1 MATGSVAVSRL
12 SIVSVA
18 TGYGGAERSIEI
30 IARHLP
36 PQLDTMI
43 YASHPEHLARLRD
56 AANGRDNLR
65 IRRLRAADD
74 ATTRRIEA
82 MKLVIDDARNEPQAI
97 LANTQALALL
107 CAMAARLRP
116 TIAQRTSLYVRDFMW
131 RDLDYIF
138 SRLGSPK
145 VLVPDDVVARRLGY
159 LAPSYL
165 WEGHGEVTV
174 LPDMVELS
182 DRPVSYEGPVLHL
195 ATVNPWKGHHHL
207 LLAVSRLKRAGRQIE
222 LTSVGQAP
230 DQSLLGQLKQV
241 QQRLELEQC
250 FHFGEFVS
258 DPAELL
264 SRCRAVVV
272 ASVSHSGG
280 PETFG
285 RTIIEAWAHRKPV
298 VAFATGAPAGLIDH
312 EVDGLLVPPE
322 DTEALANALH
332 RLWSDAALSKRLGEA
347 GRRKAEQLY
356 SAGSVTRQFLAT
368 LGLGE
373 PVRQPPP

>member
-1 MATGSVAVSRL
+1 MSRL

-18 TGYGGAERSIEI
+18 SGYGGAERSIEI
-30 IARHLP
+30 ITRHLP
-36 PQLDTMI
+36 PQLETTI
-43 YASHPEHLARLRD
+43 YGSHPEHLARLHD
-56 AANGRDNLR
+56 PANGRDNLR

-74 ATTRRIEA
+74 VTTRRIEA
-82 MKLVIDDARNEPQAI
+82 MKLVLDDSRQEPQAI
-97 LANTQALALL
+97 LANTQASALL
-107 CAMAARLRP
+107 CAMAARVRP
-116 TIAQRTSLYVRDFMW
+116 AIAQRTSLYVRDFLW
-131 RDLDYIF
+131 TDLAYIF

-145 VLVPDDVVARRLGY
+145 VLVPDAVVARRLGY

-165 WEGHGEVTV
+165 WEGHREVTV

-230 DQSLLGQLKQV
+230 EQKLLDQLKQV

-250 FHFGEFVS
+250 FRFGEYVS
-258 DPAELL
+258 DPAEIL

-272 ASVSHSGG
+272 SSVSHSGG

-298 VAFATGAPAGLIDH
+298 VAFATGAPAGLIEH

-322 DTEALANALH
+322 DTEALADVLH

-356 SAGSVTRQFLAT
+356 SAGGVTRQLMAI
-368 LGLGE
+368 LGLVE